1 MGYFPTFVILQI
13 FQGNIYLARTYLQPH
28 FSNGVFSNV
37 YLSAG
42 TPRGKRCRPP
52 IPVMGVADAFQ
63 FCLCASIVLDISL
76 TTKNKAFQTSMKIE
90 DLFDLFYDFGRED
103 I

>member
-1 MGYFPTFVILQI
+1 MKTSKTPLRQWDAG
-13 FQGNIYLARTYLQPH
+13 
-28 FSNGVFSNV
+28 NV
-37 YLSAG
+37 YLLVLSQLK
-42 TPRGKRCRPP
+42 GKHFRCP